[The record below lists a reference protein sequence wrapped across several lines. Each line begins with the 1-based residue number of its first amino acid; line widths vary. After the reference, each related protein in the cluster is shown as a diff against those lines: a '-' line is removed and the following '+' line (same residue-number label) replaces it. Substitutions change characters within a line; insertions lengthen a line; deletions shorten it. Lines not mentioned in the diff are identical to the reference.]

1 MAEAKRVSSHASDD
15 EWQMAATQAAIDA
28 VRGVI
33 NKDGIN
39 QRAMIG
45 SLSDLELGWMVAAAV
60 FAWIKTKAQQA
71 VAQGEH
77 YDLKIRTMTYR
88 NMEPWEI
95 GAVEAALPGLAELKD
110 VDWSKPIGDW
120 SKEEM
125 ARLMWRSHRL
135 TDSALAARDNGAFG
149 KLVKFSQD
157 KIERELSAKAGG
169 PLYSRE
175 EFNEEIPF

>member
-1 MAEAKRVSSHASDD
+1 MEGLSRKPSHASDD
-15 EWQMAATQAAIDA
+15 EWQMAATQAAITA

-71 VAQGEH
+71 VAEGEH
-77 YDLKIRTMTYR
+77 YDHKIRTMTYR
-88 NMEPWEI
+88 DMEPWEI
-95 GAVEAALPGLAELKD
+95 GAVEAALPGLAELTG

-125 ARLMWRSHRL
+125 ARLMWRAHRL

-149 KLVKFSQD
+149 KLVKFSKE
-157 KIERELSAKAGG
+157 KIEREISAARGG
-169 PLYSRE
+169 SLMTQDEMSD
-175 EFNEEIPF
+175 EIPF